1 MELYGAD
8 YKRDP
13 YPLYDE
19 LRERGPVHRVRFP
32 SGVLAWLVTGYD
44 AAQQALTDPRL
55 GKHHSRG
62 NAAWRARASIMPE
75 PQHSQLQVHLL
86 HQDPP
91 RHTAMRRMITEAFA
105 PQRVEA
111 LRPRFQ
117 EMADALV
124 DRFPGAGRTGDADG
138 SGSAG
143 PSGGVGRA
151 DLVADFAARFP
162 FRVLAEVIGLPEEFA
177 VRFDRD
183 WGKVVQPVGPAD
195 PGRPAYEARLR
206 GLQQYIADLVV
217 HKRRVADEG
226 PGEGPGEDLLA
237 RLVAARDA
245 GELSPAE
252 LDSMIFQLLV
262 AGQEPVTNQITTAVL
277 ALLRHPERLAELAA
291 RPGLLPRAVEELL
304 RHDAA
309 FELTTWRFFAE
320 DSELVGTRIP
330 AGDSVIVSL
339 CAANRDPR
347 RFADADALDFD
358 RSPNPHLAFGQG
370 IHFCPGAA
378 LARVELQVALGT
390 LVRRLPGL
398 RLAVPEDALQ
408 WIPAVLARGVNH
420 VPVAYGA
427 DATARSRCPMAPVA
441 DQGTGPDP
449 VSAPGPASVPSPTPT
464 TSPETSTP
472 PPPNSP
478 PAPNAPTTTAT
489 PTTATPTTPDAPTTP
504 TTSPRIPGA
513 AC

>member
-1 MELYGAD
+1 MKPTDPNSPDTIGPMDTAAPATPGDSTTSPPMNATTNPTTNATEKATTAHPVEPAEPRGLVELYGPA

-13 YPLYDE
+13 YPLYAE

-32 SGVLAWLVTGYD
+32 SGVCAWLVTGYE
-44 AAQQALTDPRL
+44 AAQRALTDPRL

-62 NAAWRARASIMPE
+62 NAAWQARASIMPE

-91 RHTAMRRMITEAFA
+91 RHTAMRRMITDAFA

-117 EMADALV
+117 ELADGLL
-124 DRFPGAGRTGDADG
+124 DRFA
-138 SGSAG
+138 
-143 PSGGVGRA
+143 GVGRA
-151 DLVADFAARFP
+151 DLVTEFAAHFP

-206 GLQQYIADLVV
+206 GLQQYIADLVG
-217 HKRRVADEG
+217 HKRRTSGA
-226 PGEGPGEDLLA
+226 DLLS
-237 RLVAARDA
+237 RLVAGRDA
-245 GELSPAE
+245 GELTQEE
-252 LDSMIFQLLV
+252 LGSMVFQLLV
-262 AGQEPVTNQITTAVL
+262 AGQEPVTNQITTALVT
-277 ALLRHPERLAELAA
+277 LLRHPEHLAA
-291 RPGLLPRAVEELL
+291 LASRPELLPRAVEELL

-320 DSELVGTRIP
+320 DSELHGARIP

-347 RFADADALDFD
+347 RFADPDTLDFD
-358 RSPNPHLAFGQG
+358 RSPNPHLAFGHG

-378 LARVELQVALGT
+378 LARAELQISLGT
-390 LVRRLPGL
+390 LLRRLPGL
-398 RLAVPEDALQ
+398 RLAVPEDQLP

-420 VPVAYGA
+420 LPVTYEH
-427 DATARSRCPMAPVA
+427 APERA
-441 DQGTGPDP
+441 PDQ
-449 VSAPGPASVPSPTPT
+449 APGPGTYATGCPITAARSTSATDAPGRPSSRNAPHT
-464 TSPETSTP
+464 
-472 PPPNSP
+472 
-478 PAPNAPTTTAT
+478 PAPRDNA
-489 PTTATPTTPDAPTTP
+489 
-504 TTSPRIPGA
+504 
-513 AC
+513 C